1 MKRESLDKHLRR
13 VLKDGQQAYRKALA
27 AEVRGEDPSAH
38 WETFHAAAAALLF
51 ASYLFGSREAVT
63 KAKIPDDRVREIAGE
78 VQTFDRLET
87 GMTLEGFGADYLK
100 PIANWF
106 RRRVPISR
114 MDFNTLVEACRRSAG
129 EVTGFERMNALAD
142 LRKRSPALNE
152 LLDGKIPSSGQLKT
166 GRTFPKIKPA
176 SEEPKKQ
183 PPKSQEEL
191 PEGISI
197 RGGTASAGSLLKGG
211 FFVTGMNP
219 EQTRQTRELIA
230 RVIEE
235 KPGKS
240 VVGKW
245 IRKMNLGDFV
255 TTTQA
260 ITGTHLTSARLETVL
275 RTNTNRAATEGLAET
290 LREPKVQA
298 FVPLVEY
305 SATGDNRTRET
316 HQAFDGYIG
325 TMEMF
330 DRQGCAP
337 PCGFNCRCA
346 LIPVPASRAFE
357 KGWTDEDGNVN
368 YAALKRHNGKRQ
380 SLIDSGQIPD
390 PGFVNG

>member
-87 GMTLEGFGADYLK
+87 GISLEGFGADYLK

-106 RRRVPISR
+106 RSRVPISR
-114 MDFNTLVEACRRSAG
+114 ADFDTLVEACRNSAG

-142 LRKRSPALNE
+142 IRKRSPALNS
-152 LLDGKIPSSGQLKT
+152 LL
-166 GRTFPKIKPA
+166 A
-176 SEEPKKQ
+176 
-183 PPKSQEEL
+183 
-191 PEGISI
+191 
-197 RGGTASAGSLLKGG
+197 GTATLREAVAGS
-211 FFVTGMNP
+211 FFVTGMNA
-219 EQTRQTRELIA
+219 EQTRQTRELLA

-305 SATGDNRTRET
+305 SATGDNRTRPT
-316 HQAFDGYIG
+316 HQAMDGYVG
-325 TMEMF
+325 TIEMF
-330 DRQGCAP
+330 DRQGLGP
-337 PCGFNCRCA
+337 PAGYSCRCA
-346 LIPVPASRAFE
+346 MVPVPASRAFE
-357 KGWTDEDGNVN
+357 NGWTDEDGNVD

-380 SLIDSGQIPD
+380 ALIDSGQFPD